1 MPRNFGRK
9 CFKDLKKIGTWSYT
23 KKKIVMPV
31 SSFAFTSQ
39 IFEFACELLR
49 IGGSQKQR
57 DTVAGLRLGTTNQR
71 QALEC
76 VVELVV
82 SQGLL

>member
-1 MPRNFGRK
+1 MHAISRADVLRTLENRYIELSQQKNRYACVQFRRLT
-9 CFKDLKKIGTWSYT
+9 C
-23 KKKIVMPV
+23 
-31 SSFAFTSQ
+31 TSQ

-71 QALEC
+71 QAFE
-76 VVELVV
+76 
-82 SQGLL
+82 